1 MERKAEKLLRKIHI
15 KDYTNSLEKV
25 LEGKYFSVDTKN
37 LLLSMLYKIENAY
50 KDYEK
55 TKVEVIEKSELLE
68 NVINI
73 VEQKCNEIITT
84 NDNVDINDEF
94 IVEKENGKIITLGN
108 ELKLLESILEM
119 GEKDIVFTEEENV
132 LKPSV
137 NYFFNVATNI
147 NDSEVIRDFNRMVL
161 GHMCQ
166 RY

>member
-55 TKVEVIEKSELLE
+55 TKVEVIEKSEFLE
-68 NVINI
+68 KVINI
-73 VEQKCNEIITT
+73 VEQKCNEI
-84 NDNVDINDEF
+84 